1 MSALTDAHSSVIAL
15 HSVPWNDYSNVPCF
29 KTQSELDSYFNVNQV
44 VQYTQMTY
52 IRNDATY
59 RVQMDINTFKENH
72 INYMTFDNGS
82 GREYAFVRNPRFVDL
97 NCTEFDIETD
107 VWVTY
112 MFKHDVSGIVHRAHV
127 DRWSDGI
134 ATPIYYK
141 GDWTNIGEPVI
152 GREDDYTAN
161 AVWAAIYCSNWPA
174 GYEPEFASN
183 PNTFPRYL
191 GGSLNNLCVYLVPFI
206 MQYSTSNPS
215 EAQILTGLNLYV
227 GGETHLSGFLPQSDI
242 MQSENIYT
250 IQLLPFTPFVQTF
263 DEDSATLTVHS
274 GLEGEFVPVT
284 QAGETTVYYFAVS
297 GNISGNVSNNF
308 YKYLNDKP
316 TSSPNH
322 NTPASIEYES
332 RLWSAPYYQLMIN
345 NYADSMIID
354 PADIE
359 GNFVRTNLALALG
372 AGDYGVTTRV
382 TNWSNDS
389 FSVKKEITD
398 MTPMVISWST
408 DKFYNYMVQNQN
420 QLKLKQAYTAVEGK
434 ISMMTSR
441 QYMSGGQLSNIQL
454 NALQNVDYALN
465 VAKPMLELAA
475 TAVDSTVW
483 PKSVSAASGNQG
495 LACSGARTR
504 ITCQTVI
511 ANSFIRTTMGSQFI
525 QKGYEINQFATNF
538 DIRSRYWFNY
548 IQYIDPVCTSA
559 QWLIPEH
566 KTILEQMYSSGFTAW
581 HHTSTAFSQFGK
593 YNLDNTEVSIDG
605 A

>member
-107 VWVTY
+107 VWITY

-141 GDWTNIGEPVI
+141 GDWTDIGEPIV
-152 GREDDYTAN
+152 GREDDFTSN

-174 GYEPEFASN
+174 GYEPEFASD

-206 MQYSTSNPS
+206 MQYSPS
-215 EAQILTGLNLYV
+215 DPSVGDMLPNLFLEV
-227 GGETHLSGFLPQSDI
+227 GGNKRLCGFLPQSDI
-242 MQSENIYT
+242 MKSENIYT
-250 IQLLPFTPFVQTF
+250 IQLLPFTPFAQSY
-263 DEDSATLTVHS
+263 DASSYTLTVHS
-274 GLEGEFVPVT
+274 GLEGEFVRVT
-284 QAGETTVYYFAVS
+284 SAGEISIYYFAVS
-297 GNISGNVSNNF
+297 GDVTGTLSNNF

-316 TSSPNH
+316 TSTPNH

-345 NYADSMIID
+345 NYSDCMLVD
-354 PADIE
+354 PADID
-359 GNFVRTNLALALG
+359 GNFIRVNLALALG

-382 TNWSNDS
+382 TNWSNDNYG
-389 FSVKKEITD
+389 VKKEISD
-398 MTPMVISWST
+398 VTPMVISWST
-408 DKFYNYMVQNQN
+408 DKFYNYMIQNQN

-441 QYMSGGQLSNIQL
+441 QYMSGGQLSNISL

-475 TAVDSTVW
+475 TAADSTVW

-495 LACSGARTR
+495 LSSSAARMR
-504 ITCQTVI
+504 ITCQSII
-511 ANSFIRTTMGSQFI
+511 ANDFIRTTMGSQFI

-548 IQYIDPVCTSA
+548 IQYIDPVCTST

-566 KTILEQMYSSGFTAW
+566 KTMLEQMYSAGFTAW

-593 YNLDNTEVSIDG
+593 YNLDNTEVSLDG

>member
-1 MSALTDAHSSVIAL
+1 MAALTDAHSSVIAL
-15 HSVPWNDYSNVPCF
+15 HSVPWNDYNNVPCF
-29 KTQSELDSYFNVNQV
+29 SSQSQLDSYFNVNQV

-141 GDWTNIGEPVI
+141 GDWTDIGEPIV
-152 GREDDYTAN
+152 GREDDFTSN

-206 MQYSTSNPS
+206 MQYSPSNPS
-215 EAQILTGLNLYV
+215 VGEMLPNLFLNV
-227 GGETHLSGFLPQSDI
+227 GGEKRLCGFLPQSDI
-242 MQSENIYT
+242 MKSENIYT
-250 IQLLPFTPFVQTF
+250 IQLLPFTPFAQSY
-263 DEDSATLTVHS
+263 DASSATLTVHS
-274 GLEGEFVPVT
+274 GLEGEFVRVT
-284 QAGETTVYYFAVS
+284 SASEISIYYFAVS
-297 GNISGNVSNNF
+297 GNVTGTLSNNF

-316 TSSPNH
+316 TSTPNH

-345 NYADSMIID
+345 NYSDCMLVD
-354 PADIE
+354 PADID
-359 GNFVRTNLALALG
+359 GNFIRVNLALALG

-382 TNWSNDS
+382 TNWSNDNYG
-389 FSVKKEITD
+389 VKKEISD
-398 MTPMVISWST
+398 VTPMVISWST
-408 DKFYNYMVQNQN
+408 DKFYNYMIQNQN

-441 QYMSGGQLSNIQL
+441 QYMSGGQLSNITL
-454 NALQNVDYALN
+454 NALQNADYALN

-475 TAVDSTVW
+475 TAADSTVW

-495 LACSGARTR
+495 LSSSGARMR
-504 ITCQTVI
+504 ITCQSII
-511 ANSFIRTTMGSQFI
+511 ANDFIRTTMGSQFI

-548 IQYIDPVCTSA
+548 IQYIDPVCTST

-566 KTILEQMYSSGFTAW
+566 KTILEQMYSAGFTAW

-593 YNLDNTEVSIDG
+593 YNLDNTEVSVDG